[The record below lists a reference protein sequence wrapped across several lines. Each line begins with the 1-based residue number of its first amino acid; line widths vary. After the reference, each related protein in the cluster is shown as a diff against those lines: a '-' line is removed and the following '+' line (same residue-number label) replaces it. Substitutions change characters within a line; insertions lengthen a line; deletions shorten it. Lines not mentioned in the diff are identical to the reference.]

1 MKANRLIL
9 CILILLGS
17 KSFSQDKEIPAGIAK
32 YFVAPDSLKEN
43 YGDYRS
49 PLIFNNGEHV
59 QTIKQWELRKA
70 EIRRNWEHYLGKW
83 PALDEE
89 QKFEYLD
96 SIDKG
101 NYMQY
106 TVRFKWT
113 PQEWTKGYLLIPK
126 ELEGEKP
133 AVVSVFYDA
142 ETSIGIG
149 SESRP
154 FRPWRDFATQLVN
167 RGFVT
172 LSIGTKEASE
182 RNEFSLYY
190 PSIDNVSVQ
199 PLSMLGYAA
208 NSAYHVLA
216 NHKEVNKDKIGIVGH
231 SFGGKWA
238 MFASCLTDNFAA
250 AAWSDPGV
258 AFQEDRES
266 INYWEPWYLG
276 YHPKPWRKR
285 GLITEDNPAFGVY
298 EALRNSGHNL
308 QELHALMAPRPFLVS
323 GGAEDPVSRW
333 RVLNHAVQ
341 VNKLLGFEN
350 RVAMTNRPM
359 HALTQEASEA
369 IYSFFTHF
377 LK

>member
-59 QTIKQWELRKA
+59 QTVKQWELRKA

-101 NYMQY
+101 NYIQY

-113 PQEWTKGYLLIPK
+113 PQEWTNGYLLIPK
-126 ELEGEKP
+126 ELEGKKP

-172 LSIGTKEASE
+172 LSIGTKEA
-182 RNEFSLYY
+182 L
-190 PSIDNVSVQ
+190 
-199 PLSMLGYAA
+199 
-208 NSAYHVLA
+208 
-216 NHKEVNKDKIGIVGH
+216 
-231 SFGGKWA
+231 
-238 MFASCLTDNFAA
+238 
-250 AAWSDPGV
+250 
-258 AFQEDRES
+258 
-266 INYWEPWYLG
+266 
-276 YHPKPWRKR
+276 
-285 GLITEDNPAFGVY
+285 
-298 EALRNSGHNL
+298 
-308 QELHALMAPRPFLVS
+308 
-323 GGAEDPVSRW
+323 
-333 RVLNHAVQ
+333 
-341 VNKLLGFEN
+341 
-350 RVAMTNRPM
+350 
-359 HALTQEASEA
+359 
-369 IYSFFTHF
+369 
-377 LK
+377 